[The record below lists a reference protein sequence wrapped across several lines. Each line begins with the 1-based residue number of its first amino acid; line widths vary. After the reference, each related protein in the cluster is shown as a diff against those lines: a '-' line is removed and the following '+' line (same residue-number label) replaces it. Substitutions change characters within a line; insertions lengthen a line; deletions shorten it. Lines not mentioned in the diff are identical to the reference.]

1 MSESDYIQTLCA
13 SIQQANTSQQ
23 ALQIQGGGSKR
34 FYGNQISATALD
46 VSANTGIVE
55 YEPSELYI
63 TARNG
68 TLLTDIEATLE
79 DNHQI
84 LPFEPPHFSSQAT
97 LGGTIACG
105 LSGPRRPHASSL
117 RDCVLGTH
125 IVNGKGEHLEFG
137 GKVMKNVA
145 GYDASRLMCGAFG
158 TLGVLTQISIRVSP
172 KPHTEITLAIETNQS
187 EALNKMN
194 AWTQTQLP
202 ISATY
207 FNDGVLY
214 IRVAGLEKTTKKMQ
228 QEIGGETLPDSE
240 AFWMAIKDHQTNF
253 FQTKIPLWRVI
264 VPNNTPTLSING
276 DSCLEWNGGL
286 RWIKSNDAAQHIE
299 KQCQAARG
307 HATLFKAES
316 KPIDC
321 LANINPNLKKLHL
334 NLKSA
339 FDPNQILNP
348 GRMYSWY

>member
-1 MSESDYIQTLCA
+1 MLESDYIQTLCA
-13 SIQQANTSQQ
+13 SIQQANNSQQ
-23 ALQIQGGGSKR
+23 SLQIQAGGSKL

-55 YEPSELYI
+55 YEPSELFI

-68 TLLTDIEATLE
+68 TLLSDIESTL
-79 DNHQI
+79 DSNHQM
-84 LPFEPPHFSSQAT
+84 LPFEPPHFSSKAT

-105 LSGPRRPHASSL
+105 LSGPRRPYASSL

-125 IVNGKGEHLEFG
+125 VVNGKGEHLEFG

-158 TLGVLTQISIRVSP
+158 TLGVLTQISLRVSP
-172 KPHTEITLAIETNQS
+172 KPQIEITVAIECTQS
-187 EALNKMN
+187 EALNTMS

-207 FNDGVLY
+207 FNDNVLY
-214 IRVAGLEKTTKKMQ
+214 VRIAGLEKTTKKIH
-228 QEIGGETLPDSE
+228 QEIGGEKIPSSE
-240 AFWMAIKDHQTNF
+240 TFWIAIKNHQTDF
-253 FQTKIPLWRVI
+253 FQTELPLWRII
-264 VPNNTPTLSING
+264 VPNNTATLSING
-276 DSCLEWNGGL
+276 DSCLEWNGGV
-286 RWIKSNDAAQHIE
+286 RWIKSNDDAQHIIN
-299 KQCQAARG
+299 QCQTSNG
-307 HATLFKAES
+307 HAALFRAKS
-316 KPIDC
+316 KPSDC
-321 LANINPNLKKLHL
+321 LASINPKLKKLHL

-348 GRMYSWY
+348 GRMYSWC